1 MRKSS
6 GCHLKT
12 KNSCPDDYQTTA
24 DDRQTTGRRRQTTG
38 RRPSDDRKRI
48 GHGRF
53 QALTQNR
60 YTFARL
66 DQYWNPYL
74 DRLIPGLSWSIV
86 YPV

>member
-12 KNSCPDDYQTTA
+12 KNSAPDAGQTTPRCRS
-24 DDRQTTGRRRQTTG
+24 DDLQTTG
-38 RRPSDDRKRI
+38 KRI

-66 DQYWNPYL
+66 DQYWIPYL
-74 DRLIPGLSWSIV
+74 DRSIIGLSWSIV